1 MSKNAH
7 PAHDLTKFSVHVL
20 SVISY
25 RKEQVFFWCLTE
37 IFIQI
42 FLEGILLL
50 LLFFFKSYAYNDSLV
65 CNPDTLID
73 FEGDEL
79 EAFTDKSGNRNG
91 IGKENVRL
99 KDGTGFFYG
108 VGKISFWRYANVE
121 LGPLLGI
128 QIRFFPYGY
137 SKNPMGLV
145 SNCNGSPIGSTV
157 DIRLD
162 TKTKQAIF
170 KLSTNKQR
178 NNQIVLPYEVSHNR
192 INTLINRDINTIGC
206 ILLYN
211 LDPNI
216 NFETI
221 QLPIVY
227 KPFSSNCI

>member
-1 MSKNAH
+1 MHMLINS
-7 PAHDLTKFSVHVL
+7 P
-20 SVISY
+20 
-25 RKEQVFFWCLTE
+25 
-37 IFIQI
+37 
-42 FLEGILLL
+42 
-50 LLFFFKSYAYNDSLV
+50 V

-73 FEGDEL
+73 FEGGDL
-79 EAFTDKSGNRNG
+79 EAFVDKSGNRNG

-108 VGKISFWRYANVE
+108 VGKLSFWRYANVE

-178 NNQIVLPYEVSHNR
+178 NNEIVLPYEVSKNC
-192 INTLINRDINTIGC
+192 INTLINRDINTIY
-206 ILLYN
+206 YN
-211 LDPNI
+211 SI
-216 NFETI
+216 
-221 QLPIVY
+221 
-227 KPFSSNCI
+227 

>member
-1 MSKNAH
+1 
-7 PAHDLTKFSVHVL
+7 
-20 SVISY
+20 
-25 RKEQVFFWCLTE
+25 
-37 IFIQI
+37 
-42 FLEGILLL
+42 
-50 LLFFFKSYAYNDSLV
+50 
-65 CNPDTLID
+65 
-73 FEGDEL
+73 
-79 EAFTDKSGNRNG
+79 
-91 IGKENVRL
+91 
-99 KDGTGFFYG
+99 
-108 VGKISFWRYANVE
+108 
-121 LGPLLGI
+121 
-128 QIRFFPYGY
+128 
-137 SKNPMGLV
+137 MGLV

-192 INTLINRDINTIGC
+192 INTIGC